1 MKTSAPYLRQ
11 LSDSYWK
18 IVFEAPET
26 GKIRRQSTKATN
38 EGEAEKKLAAF

>member
-11 LSDSYWK
+11 RSDSYWE
-18 IVFEAPET
+18 IVFEDPET

-38 EGEAEKKLAAF
+38 EGEAENKLAEF